1 MILQVREE
9 LEAIQQKYPDRF
21 KLWYTVDRPKEGND
35 NEIII
40 REIFLEISFPKI
52 KVLRKFFII

>member
-40 REIFLEISFPKI
+40 REIFLEISFPKK